1 MSQMAT
7 QQLDSIHSM
16 LSAGQRNLRI
26 ERHTLLLW
34 GFSCGAVILASDH
47 ILTVEQFPD
56 LVQHAFAWLIFLA
69 LVVSGVAMIDW
80 HLTRRAKQVR
90 DETWSFIHRQVLKV
104 MWLLMAVGV
113 LLTFAAFFFGGG
125 YLIYAEW
132 MVLFGVGLYVHGLF
146 SEELLEWVGA
156 LLIAI
161 GISMV
166 AFRVSY
172 TDMQW
177 IAASALGLGLP
188 LLSRMLDRGR
198 VRSARFRLM
207 QTVGW
212 LLCVLLIPVLV
223 HASNATLQ
231 LAPEAPVVSL
241 EDFSHDPLAS
251 RIVVIPRGTVVPVR
265 MDVSGDLFRAS
276 EAATFPMQLDRSVQV
291 MMNEGKPTGQMRVE
305 GGDWVR
311 WQDILTIHIPRI
323 TAEYDAT
330 QGAAIRSTLIVKT
343 KDNAAN

>member
-1 MSQMAT
+1 MSQMAS

-34 GFSCGAVILASDH
+34 GLSCGAVILASDH

-56 LVQHAFAWLIFLA
+56 LVQRAFAWLILLA
-69 LVVSGVAMIDW
+69 LLVSGVAMIDW

-90 DETWSFIHRQVLKV
+90 DETWSFIHQQVLKV

-132 MVLFGVGLYVHGLF
+132 VVLFGVGLYVHGLF

-161 GISMV
+161 GVSMV

-198 VRSARFRLM
+198 VRSVGFRLM

-223 HASNATLQ
+223 HASNASGQ
-231 LAPEAPVVSL
+231 QVPEVPVVSL
-241 EDFSHDPLAS
+241 EAFRQQPYAHNA
-251 RIVVIPRGTVVPVR
+251 VVIPRGTVVPVKV
-265 MDVSGDLFRAS
+265 DVSGDLFRTGDAL
-276 EAATFPMQLDRSVQV
+276 TFPLQLEKPVLV
-291 MMNEGKPTGQMRVE
+291 MMNEGKPTGEMRVA

-311 WQDILTIHIPRI
+311 WQDTLTIHIPRI
-323 TAEYDAT
+323 TAEYDTA
-330 QGAAIRSTLIVKT
+330 QGAVIRSTLIVNT
-343 KDNAAN
+343 RDNATH

>member
-1 MSQMAT
+1 MSHMAS

-16 LSAGQRNLRI
+16 LSAGQRNLRL

-34 GFSCGAVILASDH
+34 GLSCGGIILASDR
-47 ILTVEQFPD
+47 ILTIEQFPD
-56 LVQHAFAWLIFLA
+56 LAQRAFAWLIFLA

-90 DETWSFIHRQVLKV
+90 DETWSFIHQQVLKV

-132 MVLFGVGLYVHGLF
+132 VVLFGVGLYVHGLF

-156 LLIAI
+156 LLIVI
-161 GISMV
+161 GICMV

-172 TDMQW
+172 GDMQW
-177 IAASALGLGLP
+177 IAASALGIGLP

-198 VRSARFRLM
+198 TRSAGFRLL

-212 LLCVLLIPVLV
+212 LLAVLLVPVLV
-223 HASNATLQ
+223 HASSASTT
-231 LAPEAPVVSL
+231 LAPNAAVVSL
-241 EDFSHDPLAS
+241 EEFRQQSYAHRAVSIPGGT
-251 RIVVIPRGTVVPVR
+251 VIPVKV
-265 MDVSGDLFRAS
+265 DVSGGLFRAG
-276 EAATFPMQLDRSVQV
+276 EQVTFPLQLDKSVLVV
-291 MMNEGKPTGQMRVE
+291 MNDGKPTGEMRVE

-311 WQDILTIHIPRI
+311 WQDTLTIHIPRI
-323 TAEYDAT
+323 TVEYDAQ
-330 QGAAIRSTLIVKT
+330 QGAAIRSSLIVKT
-343 KDNAAN
+343 KDSAAN